1 MKENHKYIT
10 YTPLLVALLL
20 ACLLAIGC
28 SKVNQENYNQLKV
41 GMTYSEV
48 TALIGNPSN
57 CDAVM
62 SVQNCIWQDG
72 RKQINVNFVAEK
84 AVLLSSQ
91 NLN

>member
-1 MKENHKYIT
+1 MKENHKHIT
-10 YTPLLVALLL
+10 FTLLLVALIL
-20 ACLLAIGC
+20 APLVTIGC
-28 SKVNQENYNQLKV
+28 SKVSQENYNQLKV

-48 TALIGNPSN
+48 TALIGDPSD

-62 SVQNCIWQDG
+62 SVQNCVWQDG